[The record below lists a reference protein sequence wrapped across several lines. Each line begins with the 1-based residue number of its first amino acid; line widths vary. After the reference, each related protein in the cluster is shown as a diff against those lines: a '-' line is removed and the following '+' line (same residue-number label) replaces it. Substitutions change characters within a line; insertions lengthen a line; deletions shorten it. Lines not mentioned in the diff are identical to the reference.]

1 MKNGLV
7 AGRLLYCHWKLH
19 FFFRAYVSC
28 GVRLYLPSRTQL
40 HDPQLPSLRIHEML
54 PAPKAEQSLAGPNGC
69 HSQYFQQGNWPNGQK
84 KLGDWGLFVWDTK
97 LRKSLS
103 LKWFNQHYMMILQTD
118 LYYQRPVW
126 QQHQVAQKDKLVKQ
140 NPSNQQ
146 TKCFQCSA
154 PRIPYGVLFLGIYPE
169 SR

>member
-1 MKNGLV
+1 MGCVSTCHLEPNPTTHNCLHYGSMRCFLHRRLNNRWLAQMV
-7 AGRLLYCHWKLH
+7 AILNISNKE
-19 FFFRAYVSC
+19 
-28 GVRLYLPSRTQL
+28 T
-40 HDPQLPSLRIHEML
+40 
-54 PAPKAEQSLAGPNGC
+54 
-69 HSQYFQQGNWPNGQK
+69 GQMAK
-84 KLGDWGLFVWDTK
+84 RNLEIEVCLFVWDTK